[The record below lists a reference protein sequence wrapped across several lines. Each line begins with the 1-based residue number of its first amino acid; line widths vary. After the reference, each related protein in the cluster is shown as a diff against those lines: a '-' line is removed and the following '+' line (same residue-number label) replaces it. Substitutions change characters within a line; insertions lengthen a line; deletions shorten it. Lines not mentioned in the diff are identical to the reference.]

1 MWKIIKTNRCVQTF
15 GSDFIKFYWLKNSCL
30 WPPIKHL
37 PRDIIY
43 YTGVRLKQIDAKH
56 MRAKIY
62 QGEWMV
68 AFISGFIPSP
78 STGTDRRGDKHS
90 TRQQT
95 IACLC
100 VGTDLHNGSI
110 ERLLKTLTQT
120 LHPSRTLQHRDLSPL
135 PKLTSLQITVWELPG
150 DKDGFKNI
158 ASLRK
163 ARFNNTFPTSR
174 CLVIYQHMAARN
186 VQLPPDFNR
195 L

>member
-1 MWKIIKTNRCVQTF
+1 
-15 GSDFIKFYWLKNSCL
+15 
-30 WPPIKHL
+30 
-37 PRDIIY
+37 
-43 YTGVRLKQIDAKH
+43 
-56 MRAKIY
+56 
-62 QGEWMV
+62 MV
-68 AFISGFIPSP
+68 AFSSGFIPSP

-150 DKDGFKNI
+150 DKDGFMNI

-163 ARFNNTFPTSR
+163 ARFNI
-174 CLVIYQHMAARN
+174 IYQHMAARN
-186 VQLPPDFNR
+186 VQLPLDFNR
-195 L
+195 YSSVTNIMRIRNVRHD